1 MSTDQ
6 EEAPDLAFHDADE
19 VEGPDDVSFPGF
31 AHHLQVRSEL
41 TKLAKLDVIDGDE
54 GDRIFDD
61 WIADRNE

>member
-1 MSTDQ
+1 MSTNKN
-6 EEAPDLAFHDADE
+6 APDLAFHNEAE
-19 VEGPDDVSFPGF
+19 VEDADDVSFPGF

-41 TKLAKLDVIDGDE
+41 TKLAKMDVIDGDE